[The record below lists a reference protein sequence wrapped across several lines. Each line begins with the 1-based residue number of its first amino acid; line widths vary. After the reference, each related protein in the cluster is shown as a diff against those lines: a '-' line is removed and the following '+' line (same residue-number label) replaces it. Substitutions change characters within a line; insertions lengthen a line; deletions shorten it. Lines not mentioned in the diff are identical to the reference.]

1 MTTITIETIF
11 HCPIEIC
18 FDVARS
24 IDAHV
29 LSTSKTG
36 EKAIAGRQS
45 GLCEM
50 GDTITWEATHFG
62 IRQKLTSE
70 ITKMDK
76 PHFFE
81 DRMTK
86 GAFKSMRH
94 EHHFAE
100 KNGVTT
106 MLDVFE
112 YEVPFGFVGR
122 IFNGLFLK
130 KHMRKFLVDRNFVL
144 RSLAENE
151 LLHIPVSGS

>member
-24 IDAHV
+24 IDAHIV
-29 LSTSKTG
+29 STSKTG
-36 EKAIAGRQS
+36 ERAIAGRLS

-50 GDTITWEATHFG
+50 GETITWEATHFG

-81 DRMTK
+81 DRMIH

-94 EHHFAE
+94 EHHFQE
-100 KNGVTT
+100 TNGVTN
-106 MLDVFE
+106 MLDIFE
-112 YEVPFGFVGR
+112 YEVPYGLPGR
-122 IFNGLFLK
+122 LFDYLILKNYMTRFLIKRNEVLKQLVENGSY
-130 KHMRKFLVDRNFVL
+130 N
-144 RSLAENE
+144 A
-151 LLHIPVSGS
+151 

>member
-24 IDAHV
+24 IDAHL

-36 EKAIAGRQS
+36 EKAIAGRLS

-62 IRQKLTSE
+62 IRQRLTSE
-70 ITKMDK
+70 ITCMEK

-81 DRMTK
+81 DRMLK

-94 EHHFAE
+94 EHHFVY
-100 KNGVTT
+100 NVDHTLMT
-106 MLDVFE
+106 DIFE
-112 YEVPFGFVGR
+112 YEIPCGVLGQ
-122 IFNGLFLK
+122 LFDYVILK
-130 KHMRKFLVDRNFVL
+130 KYMTRFLVERNTIL
-144 RSLAENE
+144 KQMIETR
-151 LLHIPVSGS
+151 

>member
-36 EKAIAGRQS
+36 EKAIAGRLS

-81 DRMTK
+81 DRMIH

-94 EHHFAE
+94 EHHFSS
-100 KNGVTT
+100 KNNQTC
-106 MLDVFE
+106 MQDIFQ
-112 YEVPFGFVGR
+112 YEVPCGVLGK
-122 IFNGLFLK
+122 LFDYFILK
-130 KHMRKFLVDRNFVL
+130 NYMKRFLIKRNKVL
-144 RSLAENE
+144 KQLAEN
-151 LLHIPVSGS
+151 GS